1 MKSTFYL
8 LIIVGLFCADISCAQ
23 TTHTFTE
30 GLVVGPCH
38 QYGRE
43 AIYKDQLTYQVIH
56 KTLAVP
62 AEGKLFFTDAQGK
75 ELKWQRV
82 MADTAKRFRHTALSN
97 GYLYLTYTAP
107 KEMLALL
114 QVAGH
119 AGLYFNGIPRGGDA
133 NQYGYMYSPVKL
145 KKGLNEILV
154 RVGMGGRFQGIIA
167 NLIFPDK
174 KVLLSIPDIT
184 LPHIVFRENTEPVW
198 GGIVLFN
205 LTEKPLVNVQLRAV
219 IQGKEIISD
228 VPVITALNSRKVGF
242 RMDVS
247 AVHQKGE
254 VPCELTLLQNG
265 KAMDQKTIMMQ
276 AVESNEH
283 YSNTFISAIDG
294 SVQYFGVAPQKGG
307 QTDTAA
313 LFLSVHGAGVEAIG
327 QARAYKSK
335 DWGTLVA
342 PTNRRPRGF
351 NWEDWGRLDALEVLG
366 IAKKKFNPHPQKIF
380 LTGHSMGGHGSWYL
394 GATYPGMWAGVAPC
408 AGYPTLMG
416 YGSADGKIPENS
428 TDPVEKMLL
437 RASNPSNVMALASN
451 YKASGIYI
459 LHGDADRTVSVEYAR
474 TMRNTLG
481 AFHNDFSY
489 YEYPNGSHWY
499 GDHSVDWPA
508 LFDFFKWHRSK
519 KAEETEVI
527 DFTTA
532 NPGISSVY
540 LWAGIEQQEMP
551 LNYSRIQ
558 AKRNAT
564 KKLISITTDNV
575 HTVTLWPGAFEK
587 GRPFTVKIDDMEVCT
602 SCMVDDKPLYF
613 TKNGR
618 WTVAEKPAVTQKGAH
633 RNGTFKAA
641 FNHKMVFVYGTA
653 GTKEENE
660 WAYNKA
666 RYDAETWY
674 YRGNGAVDI
683 ITDREFT
690 LAGYPD
696 RGVVLYGN
704 AATNAA
710 WPLVLSQSPI
720 QIQRG
725 SIKVGEEQLTGD
737 DMGAYFTY
745 PRPDSPFASVA
756 VVSGSGLTGMMAT
769 ESNQYFTGGSGFPDY
784 FIFGAD
790 MLKDGTKGVKMAG
803 FFDND
808 WKVSKAS
815 VVKAQ

>member
-1 MKSTFYL
+1 MKKSFYL
-8 LIIVGLFCADISCAQ
+8 IALAGLFIANISHAQ
-23 TTHTFTE
+23 ITHAFTE
-30 GLVVGPCH
+30 GLAAGPCH

-43 AIYKDQLTYQVIH
+43 AIYTDQLTYQLIQ
-56 KTLAVP
+56 KTFVTP
-62 AEGKLFFTDAQGK
+62 AEGRTLLTDAQGK
-75 ELKWQRV
+75 ELKWQRIA
-82 MADTAKRFRHTALSN
+82 ADTAKRFRHAALNN
-97 GYLYLTYTAP
+97 GYLYLTYNAP
-107 KEMLALL
+107 KETVALL

-119 AGLYFNGIPRGGDA
+119 AGVYFNGIPRGGDA
-133 NQYGYMYSPVKL
+133 NRYGYMYSPVKV
-145 KKGLNEILV
+145 KKGLNELLV
-154 RVGMGGRFQGIIA
+154 RVGMGGRFQGVSA
-167 NLIFPDK
+167 NLIFQEK
-174 KVLLSIPDIT
+174 NILLSTPDIT
-184 LPHIVFRENTEPVW
+184 LPHIVLTQTKEPVW

-205 LTEKPLVNVQLRAV
+205 LTEKPLTNLRLRAV
-219 IQGKEIISD
+219 IQGKEMITD
-228 VPVITALNSRKVGF
+228 LPGITALNSRKVGF
-242 RMDVS
+242 KMDAG
-247 AVHQKGE
+247 AVQQKGE
-254 VPCELTLLQNG
+254 TTCELTLLQG
-265 KAMDQKTIMMQ
+265 EKAIDQKTIALQ
-276 AVESNEH
+276 AVLPEEH
-283 YSNTFISAIDG
+283 YSSTFISAIDG

-307 QTDTAA
+307 TTDSAA

-327 QARAYKSK
+327 QARAYKPK

-351 NWEDWGRLDALEVLG
+351 NWEDWGRLDALEVLE
-366 IAKKKFNPHPQKIF
+366 IAQNKFKPHPQKIY

-394 GATYPGMWAGVAPC
+394 GATYPGKWAGVAPC

-428 TDPVEKMLL
+428 TNKIEQMLL
-437 RASNPSNVMALASN
+437 RASNPSNVMALATN

-519 KAEETEVI
+519 KAEDTDII

-532 NPGISSVY
+532 NPAISSHY
-540 LWAGIEQQEMP
+540 LWAGVEQQTIP

-558 AKRNAT
+558 AKRNPNDR
-564 KKLISITTDNV
+564 SIAVKTDNV
-575 HTVTLWPGAFEK
+575 RTFMVLPGAFAK
-587 GRPFTVKIDDMEVCT
+587 GQTFKLNIDGTEVCH
-602 SCMVDDKPLYF
+602 SCQLEDKPLYF
-613 TKNGR
+613 TKNDK
-618 WTVAEKPAVTQKGAH
+618 WEATEKPAVVQRGSH

-641 FNHKMVFVYGTA
+641 FNHRMVFVYGTT

-674 YRGNGAVDI
+674 YRGNGAVDVI
-683 ITDREFT
+683 PDRAFSVT
-690 LAGYPD
+690 AYAD
-696 RGVVLYGN
+696 RGVILFGN
-704 AATNAA
+704 ATTNST
-710 WPLVLSQSPI
+710 WTSLLSNSPI

-737 DMGAYFTY
+737 DLGVYFTY

-756 VVSGSGLTGMMAT
+756 VVAGSGLPGMLAT

-784 FIFGAD
+784 FIFSTE
-790 MLKDGTKGVKMAG
+790 MLKSGTKGVKLAG
-803 FFDND
+803 FFDNNWQVTKED
-808 WKVSKAS
+808 